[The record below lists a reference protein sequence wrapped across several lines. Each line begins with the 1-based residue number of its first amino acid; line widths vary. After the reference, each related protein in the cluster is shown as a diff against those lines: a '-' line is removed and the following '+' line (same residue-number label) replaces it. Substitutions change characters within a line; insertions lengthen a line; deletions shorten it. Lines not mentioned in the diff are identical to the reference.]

1 MYEKSR
7 TLFDEAKTVIPGGV
21 NSPVRAFK
29 SITHQPLFIDRAE
42 GSRVYDV
49 DGNAYIDYVC
59 SWGALILGHTHP
71 RVIEAVNEAA
81 KRGTSF
87 GAPTALETEMA
98 SLVVEAV
105 PTVEQV
111 RMVNSGT
118 EAVMSALRLARG
130 YTKRDKVIKFSGCY
144 HGHCDSFLIR
154 AGSGAATLGCPDSP
168 GVTEGTAADTILLS
182 YNDLAAVQ
190 EVFSQQGNNIAAVVV
205 EPVAGNMGLILPEE
219 GFLQGLRKA
228 TKEYEALLIF
238 DEVISGF
245 RVSPGG
251 AQQYFA
257 VSPDLTTLGKIIGG
271 GLPVGAYG
279 GRREIMEH
287 LAPVGPVYQAGTLS
301 GNPLA
306 MAAGLATLQQLK
318 VPGFYESLNNKRI
331 KLETG
336 LAEAAAA
343 AGITINQTG
352 IGSMFGTFF
361 NAEPVV
367 DFDSAASSDAEQFKV
382 FFRALLKAGVYIAPS
397 QFESGF
403 ISAAHNEA
411 DLDETIEAAGK
422 AFWAVREYLDRQDGS
437 SQMIS

>member
-7 TLFDEAKTVIPGGV
+7 ALFDEAKTVIPGGV

-182 YNDLAAVQ
+182 YNDLVAVQ

>member
-7 TLFDEAKTVIPGGV
+7 ALFDEAKTVIPGGV

-318 VPGFYESLNNKRI
+318 LPGFYESLNNKRI

>member
-7 TLFDEAKTVIPGGV
+7 ALFAEAKEVIPGGV

-29 SITHQPLFIDRAE
+29 SIAHQPLFIERAE

-182 YNDLAAVQ
+182 YNDMVAVQ

-318 VPGFYESLNNKRI
+318 LPGFYESLNNKRI